1 MANSCLSHQSGR
13 MRGVGEVRAA
23 PDRLY
28 FEKPPTDRPLAPASV
43 IKTDAERKVLS
54 IFQRAAKEKLFFESA
69 WNIKSKLEHTE
80 ITVLCSNIYVSIL
93 LSMP

>member
-1 MANSCLSHQSGR
+1 MANSCLSYQSGR
-13 MRGVGEVRAA
+13 MQKVGEVRAA

-28 FEKPPTDRPLAPASV
+28 FGGRCPPAPASV